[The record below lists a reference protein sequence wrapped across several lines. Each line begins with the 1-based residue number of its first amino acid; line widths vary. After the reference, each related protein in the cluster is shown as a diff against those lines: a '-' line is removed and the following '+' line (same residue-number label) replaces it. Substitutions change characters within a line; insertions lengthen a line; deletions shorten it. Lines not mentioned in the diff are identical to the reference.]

1 MLYNNCANK
10 MAEQRRL
17 LPLVTEFLEPENAR
31 KYDCCETLFKKQKI
45 QILIN
50 LASLAVAAPPPDDS
64 SALEL
69 SPDPV

>member
-10 MAEQRRL
+10 MAEKRRL

-31 KYDCCETLFKKQKI
+31 KYDCCETLFFKKSKL
-45 QILIN
+45 LIN

-64 SALEL
+64 SALEF